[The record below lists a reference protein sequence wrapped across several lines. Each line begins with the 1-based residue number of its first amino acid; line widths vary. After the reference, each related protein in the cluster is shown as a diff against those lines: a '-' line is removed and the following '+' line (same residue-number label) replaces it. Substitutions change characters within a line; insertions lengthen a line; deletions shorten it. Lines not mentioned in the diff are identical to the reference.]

1 MAMFF
6 SSKDGACA
14 PMVYRAT
21 ARDQAGRN
29 KTSIVA
35 SMTPPLITS
44 GTPMKA
50 AVNIGRKTPIILAR
64 IVCVDAMFVSPQ
76 GMTRMR

>member
-6 SSKDGACA
+6 SSKDGAGA
-14 PMVYRAT
+14 SMVYRAT

-29 KTSIVA
+29 RTSIVA

-50 AVNIGRKTPIILAR
+50 TVNIGRKTPIILAR
-64 IVCVDAMFVSPQ
+64 IECVDAMFVSPQ